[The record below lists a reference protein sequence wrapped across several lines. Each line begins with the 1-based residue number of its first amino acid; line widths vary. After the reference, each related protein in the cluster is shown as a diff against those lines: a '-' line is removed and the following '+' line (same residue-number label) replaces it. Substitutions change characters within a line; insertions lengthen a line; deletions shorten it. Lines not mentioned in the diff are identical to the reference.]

1 MAGTK
6 AVIYARVSTSDQSVE
21 MQVRELRQLAEQR
34 GLEII
39 ETYLD
44 EGVSGSATSRPALDR
59 MLGDAHMGKFSHL
72 LVWKLDRLGRS
83 LQHLLQVLE
92 QLEAANISFVSARD
106 PGLSMGGGSG
116 QKLMFSLLGAFSEF
130 ERNLIRERV
139 VAGIR
144 RAQADGVHCGRP
156 KVELDLRPALAMIRE
171 GHGLRTIS
179 KAMGVSRA
187 TLRRRLREAGEWPR
201 P

>member
-1 MAGTK
+1 MAGSQ
-6 AVIYARVSTSDQSVE
+6 AVIYARVSTSDQNVE

-44 EGVSGSATSRPALDR
+44 EGISGSATSRPALDR
-59 MLGDAHMGKFSHL
+59 MLADAHAGRFSTL

-92 QLEAANISFVSARD
+92 QLEASNVGLISARD
-106 PGLSMGGGSG
+106 PGLGVGGGSG

-156 KVELDLRPALAMIRE
+156 KVEIDLRPALAMIRE
-171 GHGLRTIS
+171 GHGLRTVS

-187 TLRRRLREAGEWPR
+187 TLRRRLQEAGEWPR

>member
-1 MAGTK
+1 M
-6 AVIYARVSTSDQSVE
+6 
-21 MQVRELRQLAEQR
+21 
-34 GLEII
+34 

-44 EGVSGSATSRPALDR
+44 EGVSGSATSRPALDQ
-59 MLGDAHMGKFSHL
+59 MLADAHMGKFSHL

-106 PGLSMGGGSG
+106 PGLSMGGSG

-201 P
+201 PHEPED